1 MDAVSLID
9 LIPSLGFPIVCVIA
23 MAIFIVYIVKTNRE
37 DNRANMETVQNKC
50 AEREA
55 WLQNIIKEANENNAK
70 FANIIAKYDSKLDK
84 IQEDVS
90 EIKTDIIEIK
100 ANNK

>member
-1 MDAVSLID
+1 MESALID

-23 MAIFIVYIVKTNRE
+23 MAIFILYMVKTNRE
-37 DNRANMETVQNKC
+37 DNRANMETVQNKW
-50 AEREA
+50 AEREV